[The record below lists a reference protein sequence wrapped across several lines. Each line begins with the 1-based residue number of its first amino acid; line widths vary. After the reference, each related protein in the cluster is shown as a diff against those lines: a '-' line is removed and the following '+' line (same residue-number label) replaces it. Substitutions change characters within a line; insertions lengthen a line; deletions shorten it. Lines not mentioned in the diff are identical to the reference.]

1 MWCDDNEHDSEDWTA
16 LVGREGLTHVG
27 NMTYGLFESM
37 ELEVK
42 KIEQTFILAWQSK
55 ARIKEENCWR

>member
-1 MWCDDNEHDSEDWTA
+1 MWCDDNEHDSEDWIA
-16 LVGREGLTHVG
+16 LVGMGELTHVE

-42 KIEQTFILAWQSK
+42 NSVADIHLSLAK
-55 ARIKEENCWR
+55 